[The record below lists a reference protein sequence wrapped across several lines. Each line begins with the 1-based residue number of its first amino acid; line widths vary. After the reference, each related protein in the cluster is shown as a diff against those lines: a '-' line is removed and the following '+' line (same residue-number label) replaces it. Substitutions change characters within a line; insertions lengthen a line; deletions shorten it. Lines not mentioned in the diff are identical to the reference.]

1 MFIFFQD
8 FDIAGQYDAMVPDA
22 ECVKIVKDIL
32 KAMEVGN
39 FIIKVNH
46 RQILDGIFEVCGVAT
61 NMFRTICS
69 SVDKLDKVWHNFS
82 NLLFTTLGLIVLLIF
97 LGIMGRR
104 EERNGRGEES

>member
-46 RQILDGIFEVCGVAT
+46 RQILDGIFEVCGVSPC
-61 NMFRTICS
+61 MFRTICS
-69 SVDKLDKVWHNFS
+69 SVDKLDKVILQTEHGS
-82 NLLFTTLGLIVLLIF
+82 
-97 LGIMGRR
+97 
-104 EERNGRGEES
+104 